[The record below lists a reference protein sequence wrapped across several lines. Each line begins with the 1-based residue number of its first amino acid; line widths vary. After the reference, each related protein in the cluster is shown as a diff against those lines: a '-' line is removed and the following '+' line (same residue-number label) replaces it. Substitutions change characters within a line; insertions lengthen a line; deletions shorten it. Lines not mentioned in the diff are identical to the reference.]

1 MGLSYREVE
10 IVKGMLERG
19 DRQHDIA
26 AFLGVNGGRIGEV
39 AKGEGPY
46 PEAKA
51 RDGGSLPP
59 PGPYLTKCALQSVIQ
74 TFNHAIDA
82 IELAEEANNMAD
94 VKAALELA
102 KETLQA
108 KIDDLDDF
116 EEV

>member
-1 MGLSYREVE
+1 MALSYREVE

-26 AFLGVNGGRIGEV
+26 FFGVNGGRIGGV

-59 PGPYLTKCALQSVIQ
+59 PVRI
-74 TFNHAIDA
+74 
-82 IELAEEANNMAD
+82 
-94 VKAALELA
+94 
-102 KETLQA
+102 
-108 KIDDLDDF
+108 
-116 EEV
+116 